1 MISNQPGPLDS
12 AEYRRLRVGETD
24 YLVALVGSGEP
35 VLLVH
40 GFPRARGSRPSGGPP
55 NRVPNARRHRGR
67 GDPTR
72 RRGRGLAPLDDGS
85 PSGDRARRPLHP
97 RGGAAGARRRAGSVP
112 QHELILCSHASTSN
126 RGAEL
131 LSTPV
136 QARVAQTRSI
146 SSASVSTRRSMSS
159 WADA

>member
-55 NRVPNARRHRGR
+55 NRVPNARHHRGAA
-67 GDPTR
+67 TQ
-72 RRGRGLAPLDDGS
+72 LADAAAVWRPWTTDL
-85 PSGDRARRPLHP
+85 RAETVP
-97 RGGAAGARRRAGSVP
+97 GGHFIPEEAP
-112 QHELILCSHASTSN
+112 QELADALVRFLSTS
-126 RGAEL
+126 
-131 LSTPV
+131 
-136 QARVAQTRSI
+136 
-146 SSASVSTRRSMSS
+146 
-159 WADA
+159 